1 MKVTGIIVE
10 YNPLH
15 NGHVYHIEQTREESQ
30 CDVLIAVMSSHFT
43 QRGEPTI
50 TDKFKRTRWALDN
63 GVDLVVE
70 LPFVFGVQ
78 NADIFAR
85 TSVEILHHLGVT
97 DIYFGSES
105 GTIKHLEELADILD
119 SEEYNTNIQ
128 TYLNEGDS
136 YPTASDKA
144 MKDIFQEDGYDKPNN
159 ILGIQYIRAGQN
171 LTPPIKFHTIQR
183 INAGYYEALQE
194 DQSIQSAT
202 SIRALVQ
209 DGTPIDKYVPSI
221 VANELPKDKPITYND
236 FTLALAGVL
245 HRSTPEELHDIY
257 HVTEGLEYRI
267 KKISDFTS
275 VDDLL
280 SQLITRRYTHAKL
293 QRMIAH
299 ILCNVHKEDVPSF
312 AIPYVRILGMTDQG
326 RAHLSSIKKTIK
338 VPLYT
343 KIKEGLHP
351 YLDIELKVT
360 KIYQMA
366 APKNLYKQE
375 FEPVIF

>member
-50 TDKFKRTRWALDN
+50 VDKFTRTRWALDN

-78 NADIFAR
+78 SADIFAK
-85 TSVEILHHLGVT
+85 TSVSILHALGVT

-105 GTIKHLEELADILD
+105 GTIAHLEELAEILD
-119 SEEYNTNIQ
+119 HPEYNDKIQ
-128 TYLNEGDS
+128 DYLQAGDS

-144 MKDIFQEDGYDKPNN
+144 MKDIFFEDGYNQPNN
-159 ILGIQYIRAGQN
+159 ILGIQYIRSGQD
-171 LTPPIKFHTIQR
+171 LSPKIQFHTIQR
-183 INAGYYEALQE
+183 INAGYYEELQE

-202 SIRALVQ
+202 SIRKLVQ
-209 DGTPIDKYVPSI
+209 AKQPIDSYVPSI
-221 VANELPKDKPITYND
+221 VANELPHYTPVTYND
-236 FTLALAGVL
+236 FTQALAGIL
-245 HRSTPEELHDIY
+245 HRAHAEELHQIY
-257 HVTEGLEYRI
+257 HVTEGLEHRI
-267 KKISDFTS
+267 KKITNFTS
-275 VDDLL
+275 IDDFLE
-280 SQLITRRYTHAKL
+280 QLITRRYTHAKL

-299 ILCNVHKEDVPSF
+299 ILCNVTYLDVPSF
-312 AIPYVRILGMTDQG
+312 DVPYLRILGMNDQG
-326 RAHLSSIKKTIK
+326 RAHLSAIKKTVN
-338 VPLYT
+338 VPFFT

-351 YLDIELKVT
+351 YLDIELRVT
-360 KIYQMA
+360 KIYNMA
-366 APKNLYKQE
+366 TSTDLYKQE